1 MKKMIAAMLAIILAL
16 SLVGCAA
23 DNGGDNGGN
32 TANVAV
38 EPLELMN
45 TVWSGLGEDERFDVF
60 GGDYNE
66 ENMREGE
73 AGNVLLDDADSVEYL
88 LTFPA
93 SMVEKVESAAS
104 IIHMMNVNTFT
115 AGAFKLKDAA
125 DAEAVCSA
133 IRDALN
139 SKQWMCGFPD
149 KMLIV
154 NVNGTIVSVFGSE
167 GNVDNFR
174 NSLTAAYENA
184 EIVYDEPVAV

>member
-16 SLVGCAA
+16 ALVGCAA
-23 DNGGDNGGN
+23 DNGTENGGN
-32 TANVAV
+32 TSEAKV
-38 EPLELMN
+38 EPLELLN
-45 TVWSGLGEDERFDVF
+45 TVWSGLADDQKFDVF

-73 AGNVLLDDADSVEYL
+73 AGNVSLDDADSVEYL
-88 LTFPA
+88 LTFPS

-125 DAEAVCSA
+125 DVQAVCSA

-149 KMLIV
+149 KMLIA
-154 NVNGTIVSVFGSE
+154 NVNGTIVSVFGAE

-174 NSLTAAYENA
+174 NSLTAAFEGA
-184 EIVYDEPVAV
+184 EIVYDEPITV